1 VLGTGVALVPP
12 LLLRLAN
19 TDRRRVVS
27 AWPAGHVAGRSASAI
42 GRRSS
47 KVAPQARH
55 RNSYVA
61 IAAA

>member
-1 VLGTGVALVPP
+1 
-12 LLLRLAN
+12 
-19 TDRRRVVS
+19 
-27 AWPAGHVAGRSASAI
+27 VAGSSASAI
-42 GRRSS
+42 ARRSS